1 MLRMQQDKS
10 AIINQYRESKRKI
23 HLSIVIFVFFAV
35 LGIVASVKYYKPG
48 FIRVTVGKVDYTIK
62 NQNNDVLPNANS
74 SNVSINIVS
83 QDGGNDTIIDA
94 SKIESVSNNTLKIDE
109 MIVKMLSKDKS
120 SYYVLTGKEGFV
132 KDKDDINIPGQAKI
146 IDQDGNIITLNALH
160 AKISTKKAY
169 GNNPVGF
176 VVRNDVEY
184 HISGDKMNLDHEAK
198 IVHIQENVRIDMINS
213 HNDIAGYATA
223 KDMVIDYNQKT
234 IILTDKVH
242 IYKEDGYI
250 ISDKVV
256 IIFAKNHEN
265 KNDISFINFSGSVHL
280 HDDEKDVY
288 SNNAIFDSKQNQIEF
303 INDVKLNEG
312 EKTLIGEKFIYNAI
326 SQKGYIIAGAKTG
339 NKIEFTSK

>member
-1 MLRMQQDKS
+1 MQQDKS
-10 AIINQYRESKRKI
+10 AIINQYRDSRRRI
-23 HLSIVIFVFFAV
+23 YLVISVFIFVII
-35 LGIVASVKYYKPG
+35 LGVVISVKYYKPG
-48 FIRVTVGKVDYTIK
+48 FIRVTVGKIDYTIK
-62 NQNNDVLPNANS
+62 NHNNDVLPNANS

-83 QDGGNDTIIDA
+83 QDNNGKDTIIDA

-109 MIVKMLSKDKS
+109 MIVKMLFKDKS
-120 SYYVLTGKEGFV
+120 YYYVLTGKEGFV
-132 KDKDDINIPGQAKI
+132 KDKNDINIPAQAKI

-176 VVRNDVEY
+176 IVRNDVEY
-184 HISGDKMNLDHEAK
+184 HISGDKIALDHEIK
-198 IVHIQENVRIDMINS
+198 IVHIQDNVRIDMININS
-213 HNDIAGYATA
+213 DVSGYATA
-223 KDMVIDYNQKT
+223 KEMIIDYDKKT
-234 IILTDKVH
+234 ITLTDKVH

-250 ISDKVV
+250 TSDKVV
-256 IIFAKNHEN
+256 ILFAKNHEN
-265 KNDISFINFSGSVHL
+265 KNDINFINFNGSVHL

-288 SNNAIFDSKQNQIEF
+288 SNDAIFDSKKNQIEF

-312 EKTLIGEKFIYNAI
+312 EKTLIGEKFIYNAV